1 MVRIMLDTNAVL
13 DLVFN
18 RYEQRHADML
28 AGVGRCD
35 EDTHDLLV
43 CAHSLVDMTYIL
55 ENNAGMKAAIPDR
68 SRRTEC
74 ARFARETVFKFC
86 TICAIDGKVCQEA
99 HDDKLEPD
107 FEDALVAACA
117 RMYKADVI
125 VTSDE
130 RAFRASG
137 LRVLRPAEF
146 ATCFF
151 S

>member
-1 MVRIMLDTNAVL
+1 MLDTDAVL

-35 EDTHDLLV
+35 EGTHELLV

-107 FEDALVAACA
+107 FEDALVSACA

-146 ATCFF
+146 ATYSFL
-151 S
+151 